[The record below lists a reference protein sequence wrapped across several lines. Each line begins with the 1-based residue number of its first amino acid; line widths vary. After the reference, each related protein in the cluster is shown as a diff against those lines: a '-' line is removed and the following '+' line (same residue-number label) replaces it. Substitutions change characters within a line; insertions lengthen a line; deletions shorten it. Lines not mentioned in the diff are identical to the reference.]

1 MRCSWCCQQRA
12 VPAPPPHPSIACC
25 APALPPACLQSGI
38 GFTGEDCMLSYLPLA
53 HSFDRIL
60 EELALSVGG
69 HVGYWRVRGSAEL
82 AAAAAQALFVGLLP
96 LL

>member
-1 MRCSWCCQQRA
+1 
-12 VPAPPPHPSIACC
+12 
-25 APALPPACLQSGI
+25 
-38 GFTGEDCMLSYLPLA
+38 MLSYLPLA

-82 AAAAAQALFVGLLP
+82 AAAAAPSLFVGLLP